1 MVHAARM
8 ALLDRIRARRITK
21 TMLLACAVSA
31 LLVACGSSESE
42 ADRVGVGG
50 ECASDTDCPIIEC
63 DVEPCPVLAC
73 LTQFSGGYCGLADCT
88 GDIECPAGSAC
99 VAHTDGTN
107 YCFRLCDNK
116 PECNGRRSPDV
127 EANCS
132 ASVEF
137 VEPQAFK
144 ACVPPSSG
152 I

>member
-1 MVHAARM
+1 MTT
-8 ALLDRIRARRITK
+8 RILFACTLSL
-21 TMLLACAVSA
+21 MLLASCASQN
-31 LLVACGSSESE
+31 E
-42 ADRVGVGG
+42 ADRVGVGA
-50 ECASDTDCPIIEC
+50 ECTNDSDCPIVEC

-73 LTQFSGGYCGLADCT
+73 LRQFSGGYCGLSNCTADVQ
-88 GDIECPAGSAC
+88 CPLGSAC

-107 YCFRLCDNK
+107 YCFRLCSAK
-116 PECNGRRSPDV
+116 PECNARRSPDV

-137 VEPQAFK
+137 IEPQTFK